1 MDTDYWELKFSVEVS
16 AMYHDWRRGS
26 LWFFVQFVKAV
37 TLAGVIATLLTAF
50 IATEL
55 NTTTTGIIAGVSAAI
70 GIVTLMDLIW
80 NFSARAQLHD
90 QLYQRFKALQAE
102 LERLSRNTE
111 SWPELSAKAQAIRVD
126 EPPTLWAIYAQCWNQ
141 AIEHHAAEH
150 RGYYRKI
157 AGWRRAL
164 GSMLR
169 FGPQDF
175 PAVTV

>member
-1 MDTDYWELKFSVEVS
+1 MDTDYWDLKFSVEVS

-26 LWFFVQFVKAV
+26 LWFLVQSVKAI
-37 TLAGVIATLLTAF
+37 TLAGVVATLLTAF
-50 IATEL
+50 IATSL
-55 NTTTTGIIAGVSAAI
+55 NAATTGVIASISSVI
-70 GIVTLMDLIW
+70 GIITLMDLIW

-102 LERLSRNTE
+102 IERSSKTPE
-111 SWPELSAKAQAIRVD
+111 VWPELSAKAQAIRVD

-141 AIEHHAAEH
+141 AIEHHAAER

-164 GSMLR
+164 GSLVR
-169 FGPQDF
+169 FDPQDF
-175 PAVTV
+175 PAVPA